1 VCQVLAK
8 HNLGKS
14 FVESLSTDG
23 SHRMQLAVSVQIPKS
38 FDGAGG
44 QCIYIDTEGSFVVE
58 RVAEMANALIAH
70 LKAVADSNDDPTQKE
85 DISSFSLQHILS
97 RIHYFRVQDYV
108 QQIAIVNALPHFL
121 EQFSDVR
128 LVIVDR

>member
-1 VCQVLAK
+1 MYLE
-8 HNLGKS
+8 L
-14 FVESLSTDG
+14 LT
-23 SHRMQLAVSVQIPKS
+23 SV
-38 FDGAGG
+38 
-44 QCIYIDTEGSFVVE
+44 DTEGSFVVE

-108 QQIAIVNALPHFL
+108 QQIAIVNVCGYPPSCSQYLFRPFHTFWSSSAMYA
-121 EQFSDVR
+121 
-128 LVIVDR
+128 